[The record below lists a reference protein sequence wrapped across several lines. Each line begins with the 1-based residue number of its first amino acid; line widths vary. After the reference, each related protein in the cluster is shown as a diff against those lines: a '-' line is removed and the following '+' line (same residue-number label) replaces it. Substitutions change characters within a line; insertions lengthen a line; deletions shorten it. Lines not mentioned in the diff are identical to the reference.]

1 MSVAHFDAF
10 SGAAGDMILAAL
22 LDAGCEL
29 AAVESALARL
39 DVGHWRL
46 EARKESRRGLAAT
59 RFIVHLEH
67 GHDHHHRT
75 WADIRRIIASADLPG
90 AAGER
95 ATAIFARLAEAEA
108 AVHGTSPEAVH
119 FHEVGA
125 VDSIIDIV
133 GAAVALELLGVGR
146 VTCSAIPPGSG
157 TVRCAHGVLPVP
169 APATAE
175 LLKGVPIAPPPGPQT
190 DEPAGELTT
199 PTGAA
204 ILTTLA
210 EGYGP
215 MPAMTLRA
223 VGCGA
228 GSREGRAA
236 PNILRVFLGDA
247 PGDEG
252 LQADG
257 LWVVE
262 TNLDDATPEVVA
274 DAVGRLLEVGAAD
287 AYTVPITMKKGR
299 SAVLLACLVHDDRRA
314 ACEEII
320 FRHAGTF
327 GLRRHW
333 CTRSILGRAHETVE
347 TQYGPVRVKIGR
359 RGREVVRVSPEF
371 EDCRRAADAAGVS
384 VQAVMQEALRLYRG
398 ETP

>member
-1 MSVAHFDAF
+1 MNVAHFDAF
-10 SGAAGDMILAAL
+10 SGAAGDMIVAAL
-22 LDAGCEL
+22 LDAGCDL
-29 AAVESALARL
+29 AAIESALAQL
-39 DVGHWRL
+39 DVGHYRL
-46 EARKESRRGLAAT
+46 EARKEPRHGVAAT

-75 WADIRRIIASADLPG
+75 WADIRQIIASADLPG

-95 ATAIFARLAEAEA
+95 ATAIFTRLAEAEA

-133 GAAVALELLGVGR
+133 GAAVALELMGVRR
-146 VTCSAIPPGSG
+146 VTCSAIPTGSG
-157 TVRCAHGVLPVP
+157 TVQCAHGVLPVP
-169 APATAE
+169 APATGE

-204 ILTTLA
+204 ILTALS

-215 MPAMTLRA
+215 MPAMTLQA

-228 GSREGRAA
+228 GTREGRAA
-236 PNILRVFLGDA
+236 PNILRVFIGDA
-247 PGDEG
+247 PGDDG
-252 LQADG
+252 LDADG

-262 TNLDDATPEVVA
+262 TNLDDTTPEVVA
-274 DAVGRLLEVGAAD
+274 DAVGRLLDAGAAD
-287 AYTVPITMKKGR
+287 AYTVPVMMKKGR
-299 SAVLLACLVHDDRRA
+299 SGILLACLVHDDRRA

-320 FRHAGTF
+320 FRHTGTF

-333 CTRSILGRAHETVE
+333 ATRSMLARAHETVE
-347 TQYGPVRVKIGR
+347 TPFGSVRLKVGR
-359 RGREVVRVSPEF
+359 RGESVLRVSPEF
-371 EDCRRAADAAGVS
+371 EDCRRAAEAAGVS
-384 VQAVMQEALRLYRG
+384 VHEVMQAALRCWGGG
-398 ETP
+398 ER